1 MFNFL
6 EKIWSYVDIGAG
18 VVFSII
24 ALNFIAFIF
33 LMFAKK
39 QKYSKAKLT
48 DALLALIVFL
58 VVTVMVFNLFEDE
71 NIRSAVANI
80 FFVVLEL
87 VVFIPVG
94 MFLNLFKKQKKLNN
108 NE

>member
-18 VVFSII
+18 IVFSII

-39 QKYSKAKLT
+39 NKN
-48 DALLALIVFL
+48 IVK
-58 VVTVMVFNLFEDE
+58 
-71 NIRSAVANI
+71 
-80 FFVVLEL
+80 
-87 VVFIPVG
+87 
-94 MFLNLFKKQKKLNN
+94 LNLRTLYWHLLSLKIFVKGKK
-108 NE
+108 